1 MHMTVYSM
9 HSILIYLTK
18 TAENKLNKFVLENL
32 TQLVLLDCIVQI
44 SRMIISISESAFIS
58 QYFRHKNFTVKTKSD
73 KIGVCPLCDRR
84 RFYLLK
90 IWTSLCIG
98 NVLYDTQHKGSN
110 IQLRH

>member
-1 MHMTVYSM
+1 M

-58 QYFRHKNFTVKTKSD
+58 QYFPHKKLHWKN
-73 KIGVCPLCDRR
+73 
-84 RFYLLK
+84 K
-90 IWTSLCIG
+90 IWQNSEYALCVIDAVFIYWKFG
-98 NVLYDTQHKGSN
+98 HLYALEMYYTTHN
-110 IQLRH
+110 IKDPTFNLDIKLPA